1 MAAVKPYAPFQLNTL
16 FEGDLS
22 SADSESD
29 SSTTPV
35 ASLARS
41 SPKQSH
47 AKKGNS
53 VAKVLPRPRRQEP
66 IKSYA
71 ESDTDDEL
79 TSAILASK
87 RKRNGSHDGSPTK
100 KIKLD
105 VLHSP
110 RGRSTRQVPSRT
122 PTKNVALQSNTIA
135 LPPLRPPVNARKR
148 MFIQLGLNGEPVSS
162 NSLDG
167 YWWPA
172 KKVRNQ
178 TCSWPCLSSS
188 GGDL

>member
-1 MAAVKPYAPFQLNTL
+1 MAAVKSYTPFQLNTL

-29 SSTTPV
+29 SSMTPV

-53 VAKVLPRPRRQEP
+53 VAKVLPRPRRQEA

-71 ESDTDDEL
+71 ESDTDEEL
-79 TSAILASK
+79 IPATLASK
-87 RKRNGSHDGSPTK
+87 RKRNGSHNGSPTK

-105 VLHSP
+105 VPRSP
-110 RGRSTRQVPSRT
+110 RGRSFSAGQVPSRT
-122 PTKNVALQSNTIA
+122 PTKNVALRSNTTT
-135 LPPLRPPVNARKR
+135 LPLLRPPVNARKR
-148 MFIQLGLNGEPVSS
+148 MFIRLGLNGESVAPDSS
-162 NSLDG
+162 DG

-172 KKVRNQ
+172 KKVR
-178 TCSWPCLSSS
+178 
-188 GGDL
+188 D

>member
-1 MAAVKPYAPFQLNTL
+1 MAAVKSYAPFQLNTL

-29 SSTTPV
+29 SSITPV

-41 SPKQSH
+41 PPKQSH

-53 VAKVLPRPRRQEP
+53 AAKVPPRPRRQEA

-71 ESDTDDEL
+71 ESDTDEEL
-79 TSAILASK
+79 TPATLASK
-87 RKRNGSHDGSPTK
+87 RKRNGSHNGSPTK

-110 RGRSTRQVPSRT
+110 RGRSFSAGQVPSRI
-122 PTKNVALQSNTIA
+122 PAKNVALWSNTTA
-135 LPPLRPPVNARKR
+135 LPINARKR
-148 MFIQLGLNGEPVSS
+148 MFIRLGLNGEPVLP

-178 TCSWPCLSSS
+178 ACSFPCLSSL
-188 GGDL
+188 GGNLW